1 MGNVDPDFGKG
12 KTFAQC
18 QESLVNL
25 CKSFTNDIN
34 NLVSVVSQGP
44 EKVSEVGE
52 TISEHIK
59 ELVLTSKA
67 AAATTSDQA
76 LQALLLSQAKLLA
89 EAMGNL
95 LNECSSNDP
104 DQQQIINKSKES
116 SNIIGDLVSAIKAN
130 FVIFKDLES
139 SIGIIQ
145 QQLTSLDGNSQPSGQ
160 TYSKIKESIAPLIRV
175 LNSTATNLNSTDKS
189 NVGQVGLTAKELG
202 DTLTPLINLMKDAI
216 STTTDTKSKNDI
228 KKAAKALVSNISQLM
243 QGAKLIGNNPKD
255 TQALTSL
262 NEGYKQLIK
271 TSIPDFLQAL
281 KVGDVSAKQIEE
293 SIARIQESTNFL
305 NTNFYFSKS
314 GQMEK
319 PKTNTPLPQ
328 LVTQLINTSNELST
342 KSSQL
347 GESQSMT
354 QDNLAPLISQIS
366 TIVETLSNNIV
377 EVAGK
382 TKDTQSQQ
390 EILSAGQAV
399 AITLQQLALA
409 AQNAN
414 KNPNDETGGELL
426 NNSVQN
432 VNNAINDLISVIQT
446 STAQS
451 RRGENEL
458 ENTSNQI
465 RLILTQSIQDPNP
478 SILNVVNG
486 ARKCTEAIAT
496 LVFATSQ
503 EDIINGAKIAEEAIK
518 AILSNIS
525 SKAPSQDV
533 QRALLEAAQNASRAM
548 LELLNTVKSGDRDN
562 PQVKLQIQTKGE
574 DLTSLL
580 NELVGVCN
588 QYPEAMSLSLVE
600 DNLEYKAE
608 QQLLAA
614 IELIKK
620 AQQELSMTVI
630 PEKGK
635 KERSFG
641 QVVGLEIDDY
651 EITTELL
658 EAVKEVV
665 SCGSILLECAIVA
678 QNERK
683 EQNKNNVKY
692 KNDPTW
698 ANGLISSSKS
708 VAQSLMLLVR
718 ACNAAVRGELEEEA
732 IIALSST
739 VAAATAQLV
748 TASRVRA
755 NPNSKAQ
762 KDLDGSAKQVARSTD
777 RMVKTAKKFTE
788 LREKIEDQIPQ
799 NPNLINKL
807 EQQMSI
813 LRLEKQ
819 LEQARKNLGK
829 INKDEYTKNKN

>member
-1 MGNVDPDFGKG
+1 
-12 KTFAQC
+12 
-18 QESLVNL
+18 
-25 CKSFTNDIN
+25 
-34 NLVSVVSQGP
+34 
-44 EKVSEVGE
+44 
-52 TISEHIK
+52 
-59 ELVLTSKA
+59 
-67 AAATTSDQA
+67 
-76 LQALLLSQAKLLA
+76 
-89 EAMGNL
+89 
-95 LNECSSNDP
+95 
-104 DQQQIINKSKES
+104 
-116 SNIIGDLVSAIKAN
+116 
-130 FVIFKDLES
+130 
-139 SIGIIQ
+139 
-145 QQLTSLDGNSQPSGQ
+145 
-160 TYSKIKESIAPLIRV
+160 
-175 LNSTATNLNSTDKS
+175 
-189 NVGQVGLTAKELG
+189 
-202 DTLTPLINLMKDAI
+202 
-216 STTTDTKSKNDI
+216 
-228 KKAAKALVSNISQLM
+228 
-243 QGAKLIGNNPKD
+243 
-255 TQALTSL
+255 
-262 NEGYKQLIK
+262 
-271 TSIPDFLQAL
+271 
-281 KVGDVSAKQIEE
+281 
-293 SIARIQESTNFL
+293 
-305 NTNFYFSKS
+305 
-314 GQMEK
+314 
-319 PKTNTPLPQ
+319 
-328 LVTQLINTSNELST
+328 
-342 KSSQL
+342 
-347 GESQSMT
+347 MT

-525 SKAPSQDV
+525 SKAPSQDF